1 MSVIT
6 DFVIANVNEA
16 PAVAAENKPV
26 GKWYGIEYK
35 SIDNIKLMTLYSIL
49 KKTPYKDEWSKEYVQ
64 VAGDATNGPIVLV
77 LPNNLISELEQLKDF
92 EAVAKEWAASEEFVL
107 DGWKYPE
114 VLILLKDLVKL
125 SHQAKVE
132 NKPVLL
138 WISW

>member
-49 KKTPYKDEWSKEYVQ
+49 KKLHTKMNVRRNMYKS
-64 VAGDATNGPIVLV
+64 LV
-77 LPNNLISELEQLKDF
+77 MQQMAL
-92 EAVAKEWAASEEFVL
+92 
-107 DGWKYPE
+107 
-114 VLILLKDLVKL
+114 
-125 SHQAKVE
+125 
-132 NKPVLL
+132 
-138 WISW
+138 